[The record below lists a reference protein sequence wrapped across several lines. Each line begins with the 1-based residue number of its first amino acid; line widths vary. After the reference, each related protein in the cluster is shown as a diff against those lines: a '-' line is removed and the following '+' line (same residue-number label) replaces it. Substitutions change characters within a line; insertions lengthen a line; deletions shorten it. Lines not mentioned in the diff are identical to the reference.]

1 MIEATLNDGQ
11 KISFPQEGVGTIQL
25 FKKKIIKTRMKV
37 IELHAD
43 DRDLW
48 TIFNRFSF
56 NGNYPCTIPI
66 AHTRCTWKGEMAT
79 FIFDN
84 L

>member
-11 KISFPQEGVGTIQL
+11 KISFTEDVGTIQA
-25 FKKKIIKTRMKV
+25 FKAKVIKTRMKV
-37 IELHAD
+37 IELHVD